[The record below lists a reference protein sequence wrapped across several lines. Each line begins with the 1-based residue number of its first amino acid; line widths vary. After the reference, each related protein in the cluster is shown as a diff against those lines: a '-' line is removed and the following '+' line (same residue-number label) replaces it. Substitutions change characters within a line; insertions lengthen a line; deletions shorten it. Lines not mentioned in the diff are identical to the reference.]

1 MRLLKLEET
10 GEIGLTKDI
19 TYPITPYA
27 ILSHT
32 WGEDGEEV
40 EFGDLMDGSGK
51 TKDGYK
57 KLYFCGEQA
66 ARDGL

>member
-10 GEIGLTKDI
+10 GEISLTKDI
-19 TYPITPYA
+19 TYPIMPYA

-40 EFGDLMDGSGK
+40 DFGDLMGGSGK

-66 ARDGL
+66 ARNGL